1 VADLKFPRD
10 HSNDVDIN
18 AILSEIVE
26 NLTHAVSGE
35 AWERQVGA
43 VDADDQPIPGQHAL
57 SGPAIEAP
65 VTALGPAA
73 ESAWRQQLA
82 EREAQRE
89 KEEAERLERRR
100 RRFRRRRIN
109 REMLSQDA
117 AEAEAAQNVA
127 RRMETEH
134 AEENGEPAHEQEQE
148 EGQRAVPPPAVVIDL
163 DVRFRDIKAAVPLF
177 HSELGY
183 RTQTFVRPI
192 VAFMNANKVS
202 PAGLYHCFDV
212 AHTFRIDSDPSA
224 LPSRHGSRESDRAP
238 AACAG

>member
-1 VADLKFPRD
+1 
-10 HSNDVDIN
+10 
-18 AILSEIVE
+18 
-26 NLTHAVSGE
+26 
-35 AWERQVGA
+35 